1 MKPLSIN
8 PGPLANIVPS
18 MSLNADNSARIIDCH
33 VHFWDLDLL
42 RYPWIERGTLFDR
55 TFLPLDYL
63 RAAEQALAP
72 VSGMI
77 FIEADAHSSCSRR
90 EALWVAQLAAAEP
103 RIRGMVARV
112 ALTEGA
118 SVTADLEAL
127 ATLPLVKG
135 IRDNIQG
142 HAPGFALQPSFVA
155 GVRAVGRLGLHFE
168 LCLKHHQ
175 LDETL
180 ELARRCPEVSL
191 VLDHCGK
198 PAVRN
203 GEREPWL
210 SQIRRLATLPNVVCK
225 ISGLAT
231 EADCERWR
239 PDEVLWYAR
248 QAADAFGPARIL
260 FGGDWPVCDAAGGFG
275 KWYRAAQALT
285 ASWSS
290 AEKDGFFRR
299 NAERVYRLC

>member
-1 MKPLSIN
+1 
-8 PGPLANIVPS
+8 
-18 MSLNADNSARIIDCH
+18 MSLNRDSDTAPIVDSH
-33 VHFWDLDLL
+33 VHFWDVGRL
-42 RYPWIERGTLFDR
+42 RYPWMEPGSLLDR
-55 TFLPLDYL
+55 TCSPQDYL
-63 RAAEQALAP
+63 RAAQQARAA
-72 VSGMI
+72 VSAMI
-77 FIEADAHSSCSRR
+77 FIEADAHSSCSVR
-90 EALWVAQLAAAEP
+90 EARWVAELAAAEP

-112 ALTEGA
+112 ALTEGSCVA
-118 SVTADLEAL
+118 ADLEAV
-127 ATLPLVKG
+127 ASIPLVKG

-142 HAPGFALQPSFVA
+142 HAPGFAVQPSFVA
-155 GVRAVGRLGLHFE
+155 GVRQAGRLGLHFE

-180 ELARRCPEVSL
+180 ELARLCPEVAL

-198 PAVRN
+198 PAVRSAQ
-203 GEREPWL
+203 REPWL
-210 SQIRRLATLPNVVCK
+210 SQIRRLAALPNVVCK

-239 PDEVLWYAR
+239 PEEVLWYAR

-275 KWYRAAQALT
+275 KWFRAAQELT

-290 AEKDGFFRR
+290 AEKDGFFCR
-299 NAERVYRLC
+299 NAERIYRLR